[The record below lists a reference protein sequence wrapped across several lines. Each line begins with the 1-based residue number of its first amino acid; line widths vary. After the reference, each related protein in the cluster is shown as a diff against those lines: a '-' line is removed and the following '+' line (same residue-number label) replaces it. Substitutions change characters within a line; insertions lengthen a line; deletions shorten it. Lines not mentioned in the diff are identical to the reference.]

1 MTIFWC
7 QLSREVNYVCVWS
20 VCVFN
25 LRLGLG
31 WHCIRKFTL
40 FSFVLQTTWR
50 KRTAVF
56 LSSCLIWVEMYIFSM
71 INGSTIIFLHFL
83 WILSKYCLC
92 SVKNMAF
99 HLCLNC
105 CDMYRRFQAF
115 DWKMISLPMCCS
127 GLCLNFSCLD
137 SFFVFGLN
145 IFLQSTEFLMRYK
158 FKIFIA
164 VMTFQLVKITKSV
177 LQKNTQDGIGN
188 NWLVEI
194 SC

>member
-1 MTIFWC
+1 
-7 QLSREVNYVCVWS
+7 
-20 VCVFN
+20 
-25 LRLGLG
+25 
-31 WHCIRKFTL
+31 
-40 FSFVLQTTWR
+40 
-50 KRTAVF
+50 
-56 LSSCLIWVEMYIFSM
+56 MYIFSM

-105 CDMYRRFQAF
+105 CDMYRRF
-115 DWKMISLPMCCS
+115 P

-158 FKIFIA
+158 FRIFIA

-188 NWLVEI
+188 NWLVNGRDFLLNLNLLFLLLLLVLHYFTYGSI
-194 SC
+194 NGFRTLLFSHLTFDGH